1 VCILFIYFFFE
12 IFFLSSSF
20 FPSRARVISIATFI
34 FANNNN
40 YYYYEREVEKAG
52 AAAAATT
59 TMIFSSP
66 SHAKAGRRRTAAL
79 VLSCLGASLLL
90 LLLAAFGSSSL
101 SSSSSSSSS
110 SLGSEGDDDDALG
123 RWKTSFSS
131 SSSSSSSSSW
141 KTKKVSDETNEE
153 EEEEEKEEDGERS
166 KCDRTRQ
173 LWVEGEPPKVSAK
186 LKRGGGGAPKNLP
199 RFAPPKCKRDRIE
212 RVRMAIAVAT
222 RIGREQTTTGWA
234 DVLVKKVHANLPKQW
249 KAEII
254 FYEDGE
260 DEKEDDGEEVD
271 EKNGNRERQRE
282 SRRTKRAAT
291 TTTRSREFVKKAAN
305 SAKDGKG
312 YAVYATSRD
321 TDARVVSR
329 LLRLT
334 SAETV
339 LLMYPSSSSSS
350 SSSSTSSSSLSSS
363 FSSSSS
369 SLRGINAEIDV
380 SVDWIRKAEAM
391 LARDAKLVAIFVVDG
406 KFSSDG
412 KIERKDGFSD
422 SRPLSSSNSIVLVKR
437 EALLRGGYQLL
448 AEKKAA
454 PCGDNNPN
462 PDDLL
467 IEAIKNVRG
476 KYVAMHAESPHEVI
490 DTITSGEYHRDGLFT
505 AKKSDGALNGK
516 ISRDGEDG
524 GRTICGPESLDVEPA
539 FCDDGWRAGGA
550 RGDASQ
556 GAEKVS
562 ASIVMQFY
570 DRPKSISALP
580 ALLSK
585 KSPVLAELLVNND
598 SRSGHEA
605 WMKSLQRF
613 HDSMVIL
620 AANKSADERIP
631 ARRNKYSV
639 PFALL
644 VHSPD
649 VHEIRGYNRLGRAAN
664 GPFVA
669 FIQDDDRPND
679 PNWLARALKLFKV
692 QPKMSML
699 GGHAGR
705 LDTSKNMEV
714 KRQWGAR
721 SKGYR
726 GGPTWQNAGEKYGN
740 AAGALP
746 IKFLDPNT
754 DEAFMWAYKVNSAPL
769 IVRTDDFIRVGL
781 FHPMFSCPGEMG
793 IGFDFEFSI
802 RLWKNGLGVG
812 LYSSGFKD
820 GLGGGGSTRSNPVA
834 LLRRMT
840 AWRSNNILLYYCYP
854 NFHHEKGTK
863 IAQAWNK
870 ELVLRTKTRR
880 PAKSSPHF

>member
-1 VCILFIYFFFE
+1 MSRDNRNVYSRRSDDSLVVRNALFFTFFDEEEDKEAPLERNMGYYGVSFT
-12 IFFLSSSF
+12 SSS
-20 FPSRARVISIATFI
+20 
-34 FANNNN
+34 
-40 YYYYEREVEKAG
+40 
-52 AAAAATT
+52 
-59 TMIFSSP
+59 SSGGGVGLV
-66 SHAKAGRRRTAAL
+66 KGRRRSIIIA
-79 VLSCLGASLLL
+79 
-90 LLLAAFGSSSL
+90 AAFSSLFFFVVFFYSRESSSSL
-101 SSSSSSSSS
+101 SSLTPSSSSSSS
-110 SLGSEGDDDDALG
+110 A
-123 RWKTSFSS
+123 SS
-131 SSSSSSSSSW
+131 SS
-141 KTKKVSDETNEE
+141 
-153 EEEEEKEEDGERS
+153 EEEEEKTEKSEKMMS
-166 KCDRTRQ
+166 TKCDRTRQ

-186 LKRGGGGAPKNLP
+186 LKRGVSGAPKSLP
-199 RFAPPKCKRDRIE
+199 KFAPPKCKRDRME
-212 RVRMAIAVAT
+212 RVRLAIAVSTRSARGPAT
-222 RIGREQTTTGWA
+222 SWA
-234 DVLVKKVHANLPKQW
+234 EVLVKNVHANLPKQW

-254 FYEDGE
+254 FYEDGGDVEDEE
-260 DEKEDDGEEVD
+260 DEKEDDGEVD
-271 EKNGNRERQRE
+271 ESGKREREKE
-282 SRRTKRAAT
+282 SRRTRRTATAT
-291 TTTRSREFVKKAAN
+291 TRTATATTRKSREFARKAAN
-305 SAKDGKG
+305 AAKDGKG

-350 SSSSTSSSSLSSS
+350 SFS
-363 FSSSSS
+363 SSSSS
-369 SLRGINAEIDV
+369 SLREIKTGVDV
-380 SVDWIRKAEAM
+380 SVDWIRNAEAM
-391 LARDAKLVAIFVVDG
+391 LARDAKLVAVFVAEGSVRG
-406 KFSSDG
+406 EREK
-412 KIERKDGFSD
+412 ERKDGND
-422 SRPLSSSNSIVLVKR
+422 ARPFLPSSNSIVLVKR

-454 PCGDNNPN
+454 PCGVNNPN

-467 IEAIKNVRG
+467 IEAIKNVGG
-476 KYVAMHAESPHEVI
+476 KYVAMHAESPHEVAP
-490 DTITSGEYHRDGLFT
+490 SEM
-505 AKKSDGALNGK
+505 
-516 ISRDGEDG
+516 ISRDGGDG
-524 GRTICGPESLDVEPA
+524 EVICGPEFLDVEPA
-539 FCDDGWRAGGA
+539 FCDHGRRAIGA
-550 RGDASQ
+550 KGDASR
-556 GAEKVS
+556 GEKKVM

-598 SRSGHEA
+598 SRSSHEA
-605 WMKSLQRF
+605 WMKSLHRF
-613 HDSMVIL
+613 HNSMLTL
-620 AANKSADERIP
+620 ASNNSTDEKVST
-631 ARRNKYSV
+631 RRNKFSV

-649 VHEIRGYNRLGRAAN
+649 VHEIRAYNRLGRAAN
-664 GPFVA
+664 APFVA

-754 DEAFMWAYKVNSAPL
+754 EEAFMWAYKVNSAPL
-769 IVRTDDFIRVGL
+769 IVRADDFIRVGL

-863 IAQAWNK
+863 IALAWNK

-880 PAKSSPHF
+880 PAKSSSQF

>member
-1 VCILFIYFFFE
+1 MSRDNRNVYSRRSDDSLVVRFALFFTFFDEEEDKEAPLERNMGYYGVSFT
-12 IFFLSSSF
+12 SSS
-20 FPSRARVISIATFI
+20 
-34 FANNNN
+34 
-40 YYYYEREVEKAG
+40 
-52 AAAAATT
+52 
-59 TMIFSSP
+59 SSGGGVGLV
-66 SHAKAGRRRTAAL
+66 KGRRRSIIIA
-79 VLSCLGASLLL
+79 
-90 LLLAAFGSSSL
+90 AAFSSLFFFVVFFYSRESSSSL
-101 SSSSSSSSS
+101 SSLTPSSSSSASS
-110 SLGSEGDDDDALG
+110 SEA
-123 RWKTSFSS
+123 
-131 SSSSSSSSSW
+131 
-141 KTKKVSDETNEE
+141 
-153 EEEEEKEEDGERS
+153 EEEKSEKSEKMMS
-166 KCDRTRQ
+166 TKCDRTRQ

-186 LKRGGGGAPKNLP
+186 LKRGVSGAPKSLP
-199 RFAPPKCKRDRIE
+199 KFAPPKCKRDRME
-212 RVRMAIAVAT
+212 RVRLAIAVSTRSARGPAT
-222 RIGREQTTTGWA
+222 SWA
-234 DVLVKKVHANLPKQW
+234 EVLVKNVHANLPKQW

-254 FYEDGE
+254 FYEDGGDVEDEE
-260 DEKEDDGEEVD
+260 DEKEDDGEVD
-271 EKNGNRERQRE
+271 ESGKREREKE
-282 SRRTKRAAT
+282 SRRTRRTATAT
-291 TTTRSREFVKKAAN
+291 TRTATATTRKSREFARKAAN
-305 SAKDGKG
+305 AAKDGKG

-350 SSSSTSSSSLSSS
+350 SFS
-363 FSSSSS
+363 SSSSS
-369 SLRGINAEIDV
+369 SLREIKTGVDV
-380 SVDWIRKAEAM
+380 SVDWIRNAEAM
-391 LARDAKLVAIFVVDG
+391 LARDAKLVAVFVAEGSVRG
-406 KFSSDG
+406 EREK
-412 KIERKDGFSD
+412 ERKDGND
-422 SRPLSSSNSIVLVKR
+422 ARPFLPSSNSIVLVKR

-454 PCGDNNPN
+454 PCGVNNPN

-467 IEAIKNVRG
+467 IEAIKNVGG
-476 KYVAMHAESPHEVI
+476 KYVAMHAESPHEVAP
-490 DTITSGEYHRDGLFT
+490 SEM
-505 AKKSDGALNGK
+505 
-516 ISRDGEDG
+516 ISRDGGDG
-524 GRTICGPESLDVEPA
+524 EVICGPEFLDVEPA
-539 FCDDGWRAGGA
+539 FCDHGRRAIGA
-550 RGDASQ
+550 KGDASR
-556 GAEKVS
+556 GEKKVM

-598 SRSGHEA
+598 SRSSHEA
-605 WMKSLQRF
+605 WMKSLHRF
-613 HDSMVIL
+613 HNSMLTL
-620 AANKSADERIP
+620 ASNNSTDEKVST
-631 ARRNKYSV
+631 RRNKFSV

-649 VHEIRGYNRLGRAAN
+649 VHEIRAYNRLGRAAN
-664 GPFVA
+664 APFVA

-754 DEAFMWAYKVNSAPL
+754 EEAFMWAYKVNSAPL
-769 IVRTDDFIRVGL
+769 IVRADDFIRVGL

-863 IAQAWNK
+863 IALAWNK

-880 PAKSSPHF
+880 PAKSSSQF

>member
-1 VCILFIYFFFE
+1 MSRDNRNVYSRRSDDSLVVRFALFFTFFDE
-12 IFFLSSSF
+12 EEDKEAPLERNMGYYGVSF
-20 FPSRARVISIATFI
+20 T
-34 FANNNN
+34 
-40 YYYYEREVEKAG
+40 
-52 AAAAATT
+52 
-59 TMIFSSP
+59 
-66 SHAKAGRRRTAAL
+66 
-79 VLSCLGASLLL
+79 
-90 LLLAAFGSSSL
+90 
-101 SSSSSSSSS
+101 SSSSSGGGVGLVKGRRRSIIIAAAFSSLFFFVVFFYSRESSSSFSSLTPSSSS
-110 SLGSEGDDDDALG
+110 SA
-123 RWKTSFSS
+123 SS
-131 SSSSSSSSSW
+131 S
-141 KTKKVSDETNEE
+141 EA
-153 EEEEEKEEDGERS
+153 EEEKSEKSEKMMS
-166 KCDRTRQ
+166 TKCDRTRQ

-186 LKRGGGGAPKNLP
+186 LKRGVSGAPKSLP
-199 RFAPPKCKRDRIE
+199 KFAPPKCKRDRME
-212 RVRMAIAVAT
+212 RVRLAIAVSTRSARGPAT
-222 RIGREQTTTGWA
+222 SWA
-234 DVLVKKVHANLPKQW
+234 EVLVKNVHANLPKQW

-254 FYEDGE
+254 FYEDGGDVEDEE
-260 DEKEDDGEEVD
+260 DEKEDDGEVD
-271 EKNGNRERQRE
+271 ESGKREREKE
-282 SRRTKRAAT
+282 SRRTRRTATAT
-291 TTTRSREFVKKAAN
+291 TRTATATTRKSREFARKAAN
-305 SAKDGKG
+305 AAKDGKG

-350 SSSSTSSSSLSSS
+350 SFS
-363 FSSSSS
+363 SSSSS
-369 SLRGINAEIDV
+369 SLRERKTGVDV
-380 SVDWIRKAEAM
+380 SVDWIRNAEAM
-391 LARDAKLVAIFVVDG
+391 LARDAKLVAVFVAEGSVRG
-406 KFSSDG
+406 EREK
-412 KIERKDGFSD
+412 ERKDGND
-422 SRPLSSSNSIVLVKR
+422 ARPFLPSSNSIVLVKR

-454 PCGDNNPN
+454 PCGVNNPN

-467 IEAIKNVRG
+467 IEAIKNVGG
-476 KYVAMHAESPHEVI
+476 KYVAMHAESPHEVAP
-490 DTITSGEYHRDGLFT
+490 SEM
-505 AKKSDGALNGK
+505 
-516 ISRDGEDG
+516 ISRDGGDG
-524 GRTICGPESLDVEPA
+524 EVICGPEFLDVEPA
-539 FCDDGWRAGGA
+539 FCDHGRRAIGA
-550 RGDASQ
+550 KGDASR
-556 GAEKVS
+556 GEKKVM

-598 SRSGHEA
+598 SRSSHEA
-605 WMKSLQRF
+605 WMKSLHRF
-613 HDSMVIL
+613 HNSMLTL
-620 AANKSADERIP
+620 ASNNSTDEKVST
-631 ARRNKYSV
+631 RRNKFSV

-649 VHEIRGYNRLGRAAN
+649 VHEIRAYNRLGRAAN
-664 GPFVA
+664 APFVA

-754 DEAFMWAYKVNSAPL
+754 EEAFMWAYKVNSAPL
-769 IVRTDDFIRVGL
+769 IVRADDFIRVGL

-863 IAQAWNK
+863 IALAWNK

-880 PAKSSPHF
+880 PAKSSSQF

>member
-1 VCILFIYFFFE
+1 MSRDNRNVYSRRSDDSLVVRFALFFTFFDEEEDKEAPLERNMGYYGVSFT
-12 IFFLSSSF
+12 SSSGGG
-20 FPSRARVISIATFI
+20 VGL
-34 FANNNN
+34 
-40 YYYYEREVEKAG
+40 VK
-52 AAAAATT
+52 
-59 TMIFSSP
+59 
-66 SHAKAGRRRTAAL
+66 GRRRSIIIA
-79 VLSCLGASLLL
+79 
-90 LLLAAFGSSSL
+90 AAFSSLFFFVVFFYSRESSSSL
-101 SSSSSSSSS
+101 SSLTPSSSSSASS
-110 SLGSEGDDDDALG
+110 S
-123 RWKTSFSS
+123 
-131 SSSSSSSSSW
+131 
-141 KTKKVSDETNEE
+141 
-153 EEEEEKEEDGERS
+153 EEEEEKSEKSEKMMS
-166 KCDRTRQ
+166 TKCDRTRQ

-186 LKRGGGGAPKNLP
+186 LKRGVSGAPKSLP
-199 RFAPPKCKRDRIE
+199 KFAPPKCKRDRME
-212 RVRMAIAVAT
+212 RVRLAIAVSTRSARGPAT
-222 RIGREQTTTGWA
+222 SWA
-234 DVLVKKVHANLPKQW
+234 EVLVKNVHANLPKQW

-254 FYEDGE
+254 FYEDGGDVEDEE
-260 DEKEDDGEEVD
+260 DEKEDDGEVD
-271 EKNGNRERQRE
+271 ESGKREREKE
-282 SRRTKRAAT
+282 SRRTRRTATAT
-291 TTTRSREFVKKAAN
+291 TRTATATTRKSREFARKAAN
-305 SAKDGKG
+305 AAKDGKG

-350 SSSSTSSSSLSSS
+350 SFS
-363 FSSSSS
+363 SSSSS
-369 SLRGINAEIDV
+369 SLREIKTGVDV
-380 SVDWIRKAEAM
+380 SVDWIRNAEAM
-391 LARDAKLVAIFVVDG
+391 LARDAKLVAVFVAEGSVRG
-406 KFSSDG
+406 EREK
-412 KIERKDGFSD
+412 ERKDGND
-422 SRPLSSSNSIVLVKR
+422 ARPFLPSSNSIVLVKR

-454 PCGDNNPN
+454 PCGVNNPN

-467 IEAIKNVRG
+467 IEAIKNVGG
-476 KYVAMHAESPHEVI
+476 KYVAMHAESPHEVAP
-490 DTITSGEYHRDGLFT
+490 SEM
-505 AKKSDGALNGK
+505 
-516 ISRDGEDG
+516 ISRDGGDG
-524 GRTICGPESLDVEPA
+524 EVICGPEFLDVEPA
-539 FCDDGWRAGGA
+539 FCDHGRRAIGA
-550 RGDASQ
+550 KGDASR
-556 GAEKVS
+556 GEKKVM

-598 SRSGHEA
+598 SRSSHEA
-605 WMKSLQRF
+605 WMKSLHRF
-613 HDSMVIL
+613 HNSMLTL
-620 AANKSADERIP
+620 ASNNSTDEKVST
-631 ARRNKYSV
+631 RRNKFSV

-649 VHEIRGYNRLGRAAN
+649 VHEIRAYNRLGRAAN
-664 GPFVA
+664 APFVA

-754 DEAFMWAYKVNSAPL
+754 EEAFMWAYKVNSAPL
-769 IVRTDDFIRVGL
+769 IVRADDFIRVGL

-863 IAQAWNK
+863 IALAWNK

-880 PAKSSPHF
+880 PAKSSSQF

>member
-1 VCILFIYFFFE
+1 MSRDNRNVYSRRSDDSLVVRFALFFTFFDEEEDKEAPLERNMGYYGVSFT
-12 IFFLSSSF
+12 SSS
-20 FPSRARVISIATFI
+20 
-34 FANNNN
+34 
-40 YYYYEREVEKAG
+40 
-52 AAAAATT
+52 
-59 TMIFSSP
+59 SSGGGVGLV
-66 SHAKAGRRRTAAL
+66 KGRRRSIIIA
-79 VLSCLGASLLL
+79 
-90 LLLAAFGSSSL
+90 AAFSSLFFFVVFFYSRESSSSL
-101 SSSSSSSSS
+101 SSLTPSSSSSS
-110 SLGSEGDDDDALG
+110 A
-123 RWKTSFSS
+123 SS
-131 SSSSSSSSSW
+131 SS
-141 KTKKVSDETNEE
+141 
-153 EEEEEKEEDGERS
+153 EEEEEKTEKSEKMMS
-166 KCDRTRQ
+166 TKCDRTRQ

-186 LKRGGGGAPKNLP
+186 LKRGVSGAPKSLP
-199 RFAPPKCKRDRIE
+199 KFAPPKCKRDRME
-212 RVRMAIAVAT
+212 RVRLAIAVSTRSARGPAT
-222 RIGREQTTTGWA
+222 SWA
-234 DVLVKKVHANLPKQW
+234 EVLVKNVHANLPKQW

-254 FYEDGE
+254 FYEDGGDVEDEE
-260 DEKEDDGEEVD
+260 DEKEDDGEVD
-271 EKNGNRERQRE
+271 ESGKREREKE
-282 SRRTKRAAT
+282 SRRTRRTATAT
-291 TTTRSREFVKKAAN
+291 TRTATATTRKSREFARKAAN
-305 SAKDGKG
+305 AAKDGKG

-350 SSSSTSSSSLSSS
+350 SFS
-363 FSSSSS
+363 SSSSS
-369 SLRGINAEIDV
+369 SLREIKTGVDV
-380 SVDWIRKAEAM
+380 SVDWIRNAEAM
-391 LARDAKLVAIFVVDG
+391 LARDAKLVAVFVAEGSVRG
-406 KFSSDG
+406 EREK
-412 KIERKDGFSD
+412 ERKDGND
-422 SRPLSSSNSIVLVKR
+422 ARPFLPSSNSIVLVKR

-454 PCGDNNPN
+454 PCGVNNPN

-467 IEAIKNVRG
+467 IEAIKNVGG
-476 KYVAMHAESPHEVI
+476 KYVAMHAESPHEVAP
-490 DTITSGEYHRDGLFT
+490 SEM
-505 AKKSDGALNGK
+505 
-516 ISRDGEDG
+516 ISRDGGDG
-524 GRTICGPESLDVEPA
+524 EVICGPEFLDVEPA
-539 FCDDGWRAGGA
+539 FCDHGRRAIGA
-550 RGDASQ
+550 KGDASR
-556 GAEKVS
+556 GEKKVM

-598 SRSGHEA
+598 SRSSHEA
-605 WMKSLQRF
+605 WMKSLHRF
-613 HDSMVIL
+613 HNSMLTL
-620 AANKSADERIP
+620 ASNNSTDEKVST
-631 ARRNKYSV
+631 RRNKFSV

-649 VHEIRGYNRLGRAAN
+649 VHEIRAYNRLGRAAN
-664 GPFVA
+664 APFVA

-754 DEAFMWAYKVNSAPL
+754 EEAFMWAYKVNSAPL
-769 IVRTDDFIRVGL
+769 IVRADDFIRVGL

-863 IAQAWNK
+863 IALAWNK

-880 PAKSSPHF
+880 PAKSSSQF

>member
-1 VCILFIYFFFE
+1 MSAL
-12 IFFLSSSF
+12 LSSH
-20 FPSRARVISIATFI
+20 
-34 FANNNN
+34 
-40 YYYYEREVEKAG
+40 KG
-52 AAAAATT
+52 
-59 TMIFSSP
+59 
-66 SHAKAGRRRTAAL
+66 GRRRTAAVVVVCL
-79 VLSCLGASLLL
+79 VSGILLL
-90 LLLAAFGSSSL
+90 LLLLVLLPKSTTISVFSSSST

-110 SLGSEGDDDDALG
+110 SIYDSEVRENEENAALLD
-123 RWKTSFSS
+123 SFSS
-131 SSSSSSSSSW
+131 TLSSSSLSSTS
-141 KTKKVSDETNEE
+141 SDETVQEANVI
-153 EEEEEKEEDGERS
+153 
-166 KCDRTRQ
+166 CDRTRQ

-186 LKRGGGGAPKNLP
+186 LKRGSGGAPKNLP
-199 RFAPPKCKRDRIE
+199 RFAPPKCKRDRVE
-212 RVRMAIAVAT
+212 RVRMAIAVST
-222 RIGREQTTTGWA
+222 RIARGQTTTTSWA
-234 DVLVKKVHANLPKQW
+234 DVLVKKVHANLPKLW

-254 FYEDGE
+254 FY
-260 DEKEDDGEEVD
+260 DDGENDEDEVNESEDGGDSD
-271 EKNGNRERQRE
+271 EQNGTRERKRE
-282 SRRTKRAAT
+282 SRQRKRAAT
-291 TTTRSREFVKKAAN
+291 VTTRSREYVRKAAN

-334 SAETV
+334 SAETM

-350 SSSSTSSSSLSSS
+350 SSS

-369 SLRGINAEIDV
+369 SLREIKTDIDV

-391 LARDAKLVAIFVVDG
+391 LAKDAKLVAVF
-406 KFSSDG
+406 FSGGNFSG
-412 KIERKDGFSD
+412 ERKVERKGGSD
-422 SRPLSSSNSIVLVKR
+422 HRSLPTSNSIVLVKR

-454 PCGDNNPN
+454 PCGANNPN
-462 PDDLL
+462 PDGLL
-467 IEAIKNVRG
+467 IEAIKNVGG
-476 KYVAMHAESPHEVI
+476 KYVTMHALSPHDVI
-490 DTITSGEYHRDGLFT
+490 T
-505 AKKSDGALNGK
+505 ATKSD
-516 ISRDGEDG
+516 DGDG
-524 GRTICGPESLDVEPA
+524 RAICGPEFLDVEPA
-539 FCDDGWRAGGA
+539 SCDDGWLAGG
-550 RGDASQ
+550 GIGEASRS
-556 GAEKVS
+556 EVKVM

-585 KSPVLAELLVNND
+585 RSPVLAELLVNND

-613 HDSMVIL
+613 HNSMVVL
-620 AANKSADERIP
+620 AANNSADENVLMK
-631 ARRNKYSV
+631 RNKYSV

-692 QPKMSML
+692 QPKLSML

-721 SKGYR
+721 SRGYR

-769 IVRTDDFIRVGL
+769 IVRTDDFIRAGL

-812 LYSSGFKD
+812 LYTSGFKD

-834 LLRRMT
+834 LLRRMA

-870 ELVLRTKTRR
+870 ELALRTKTRR
-880 PAKSSPHF
+880 PAKSSPLF

>member
-1 VCILFIYFFFE
+1 MSRDNRNVYSRRSDDSLVVRFALFFTFFDEEEDKEAPLERNMGYYGVSFT
-12 IFFLSSSF
+12 SSS
-20 FPSRARVISIATFI
+20 
-34 FANNNN
+34 
-40 YYYYEREVEKAG
+40 
-52 AAAAATT
+52 
-59 TMIFSSP
+59 SSGGGVGLV
-66 SHAKAGRRRTAAL
+66 KGRRRSIIIA
-79 VLSCLGASLLL
+79 
-90 LLLAAFGSSSL
+90 AAFSSLFFFVVFFYSRESSSSL
-101 SSSSSSSSS
+101 SSLTPSSSSSASS
-110 SLGSEGDDDDALG
+110 S
-123 RWKTSFSS
+123 
-131 SSSSSSSSSW
+131 
-141 KTKKVSDETNEE
+141 
-153 EEEEEKEEDGERS
+153 EEEEEKSEKSEKMMS
-166 KCDRTRQ
+166 TKCDRTRQ

-186 LKRGGGGAPKNLP
+186 LKRGVSGAPKSLP
-199 RFAPPKCKRDRIE
+199 KFAPPKCKRDRME
-212 RVRMAIAVAT
+212 RVRLAIAVSTRSARGPAT
-222 RIGREQTTTGWA
+222 SWA
-234 DVLVKKVHANLPKQW
+234 EVLVKNVHANLPKQW

-254 FYEDGE
+254 FYEDGGDVEDEE
-260 DEKEDDGEEVD
+260 DEKEDDGEVD
-271 EKNGNRERQRE
+271 ESGKREREKE
-282 SRRTKRAAT
+282 SRRTRRTATAT
-291 TTTRSREFVKKAAN
+291 TRTATATTRKSREFARKAAN
-305 SAKDGKG
+305 AAKDGKG

-350 SSSSTSSSSLSSS
+350 SFS
-363 FSSSSS
+363 SSSSS
-369 SLRGINAEIDV
+369 SLREIKTGVDV
-380 SVDWIRKAEAM
+380 SVDWIRNAEAM
-391 LARDAKLVAIFVVDG
+391 LARDAKLVAVFVAEGSVRG
-406 KFSSDG
+406 EREK
-412 KIERKDGFSD
+412 ERKDGND
-422 SRPLSSSNSIVLVKR
+422 ARPFLPSSNSIVLVKR

-454 PCGDNNPN
+454 PCGVNNPN

-467 IEAIKNVRG
+467 IEAIKNVGG
-476 KYVAMHAESPHEVI
+476 KYVAMHAESPHEVAP
-490 DTITSGEYHRDGLFT
+490 SEM
-505 AKKSDGALNGK
+505 
-516 ISRDGEDG
+516 ISRDGGDG
-524 GRTICGPESLDVEPA
+524 EVICGPEFLDVEPA
-539 FCDDGWRAGGA
+539 FCDHGRRAIGA
-550 RGDASQ
+550 KGDASR
-556 GAEKVS
+556 GEKKVM

-598 SRSGHEA
+598 SRSSHEA
-605 WMKSLQRF
+605 WMKSLHRF
-613 HDSMVIL
+613 HNSMLTL
-620 AANKSADERIP
+620 ASNNSTDEKVST
-631 ARRNKYSV
+631 RRNKFSV

-649 VHEIRGYNRLGRAAN
+649 VHEIRAYNRLGRAAN
-664 GPFVA
+664 APFVA

-754 DEAFMWAYKVNSAPL
+754 EEAFMWAYKVNSAPL
-769 IVRTDDFIRVGL
+769 IVRADDFIRVGL

-863 IAQAWNK
+863 IALAWNK

-880 PAKSSPHF
+880 PAKSSSQF

>member
-1 VCILFIYFFFE
+1 MSRDNRNVYSRRSDDSLVVRFALFFTFFDE
-12 IFFLSSSF
+12 EEDKEAPLERNMGYYGVSF
-20 FPSRARVISIATFI
+20 T
-34 FANNNN
+34 
-40 YYYYEREVEKAG
+40 
-52 AAAAATT
+52 
-59 TMIFSSP
+59 
-66 SHAKAGRRRTAAL
+66 
-79 VLSCLGASLLL
+79 
-90 LLLAAFGSSSL
+90 
-101 SSSSSSSSS
+101 SSSSSGGGVGLVKGRRRSIIIAAAFSSLFFFVVFFYSRESSSSFSSLTPSSSS
-110 SLGSEGDDDDALG
+110 SA
-123 RWKTSFSS
+123 SS
-131 SSSSSSSSSW
+131 S
-141 KTKKVSDETNEE
+141 EA
-153 EEEEEKEEDGERS
+153 EEEKSEKSEKMMS
-166 KCDRTRQ
+166 TKCDRTRQ

-186 LKRGGGGAPKNLP
+186 LKRGVSGAPKSLP
-199 RFAPPKCKRDRIE
+199 KFAPPKCKRDRME
-212 RVRMAIAVAT
+212 RVRLAIAVSTRSARGPAT
-222 RIGREQTTTGWA
+222 SWA
-234 DVLVKKVHANLPKQW
+234 EVLVKNVHANLPKQW

-254 FYEDGE
+254 FYEDGGDVEDEE
-260 DEKEDDGEEVD
+260 DEKEDDGEVD
-271 EKNGNRERQRE
+271 ESGKREREKE
-282 SRRTKRAAT
+282 SRRTRRTATAT
-291 TTTRSREFVKKAAN
+291 TRTATATTRKSREFARKAAN
-305 SAKDGKG
+305 AAKDGKG

-350 SSSSTSSSSLSSS
+350 SFS
-363 FSSSSS
+363 SSSSS
-369 SLRGINAEIDV
+369 SLREIKTGVDV
-380 SVDWIRKAEAM
+380 SVDWIRNAEAM
-391 LARDAKLVAIFVVDG
+391 LARDAKLVAVFVAEGSVRG
-406 KFSSDG
+406 EREK
-412 KIERKDGFSD
+412 ERKDGND
-422 SRPLSSSNSIVLVKR
+422 ARPFLPSSNSIVLVKR

-454 PCGDNNPN
+454 PCGVNNPN

-467 IEAIKNVRG
+467 IEAIKNVGG
-476 KYVAMHAESPHEVI
+476 KYVAMHAESPHEVAP
-490 DTITSGEYHRDGLFT
+490 SEM
-505 AKKSDGALNGK
+505 
-516 ISRDGEDG
+516 ISRDGGDG
-524 GRTICGPESLDVEPA
+524 EVICGPEFLDVEPA
-539 FCDDGWRAGGA
+539 FCDHGRRAIGA
-550 RGDASQ
+550 KGDASR
-556 GAEKVS
+556 GEKKVM

-598 SRSGHEA
+598 SRSSHEA
-605 WMKSLQRF
+605 WMKSLHRF
-613 HDSMVIL
+613 HNSMLTL
-620 AANKSADERIP
+620 ASNNSTDEKVST
-631 ARRNKYSV
+631 RRNKFSV

-649 VHEIRGYNRLGRAAN
+649 VHEIRAYNRLGRAAN
-664 GPFVA
+664 APFVA

-754 DEAFMWAYKVNSAPL
+754 EEAFMWAYKVNSAPL
-769 IVRTDDFIRVGL
+769 IVRADDFIRVGL

-863 IAQAWNK
+863 IALAWNK

-880 PAKSSPHF
+880 PAKSSSQF

>member
-1 VCILFIYFFFE
+1 MSRDNRNVYSRRSDDSLVVRNALFFTFFDEEEDKEAPLERNMGYYGVSFT
-12 IFFLSSSF
+12 SSS
-20 FPSRARVISIATFI
+20 
-34 FANNNN
+34 
-40 YYYYEREVEKAG
+40 
-52 AAAAATT
+52 
-59 TMIFSSP
+59 SSGGGVGLV
-66 SHAKAGRRRTAAL
+66 KGRRRSIIIA
-79 VLSCLGASLLL
+79 
-90 LLLAAFGSSSL
+90 AAFSSLFFFFVFFYSRESSSSL
-101 SSSSSSSSS
+101 SSLTPSSSSSS
-110 SLGSEGDDDDALG
+110 A
-123 RWKTSFSS
+123 SS
-131 SSSSSSSSSW
+131 SS
-141 KTKKVSDETNEE
+141 
-153 EEEEEKEEDGERS
+153 EEEEEKSEKSEKMMS
-166 KCDRTRQ
+166 TKCDRTRQ

-186 LKRGGGGAPKNLP
+186 LKRGVSGAPKSLP
-199 RFAPPKCKRDRIE
+199 KFAPPKCKRDRME
-212 RVRMAIAVAT
+212 RVRLAIAVSTRSARGPAT
-222 RIGREQTTTGWA
+222 SWA
-234 DVLVKKVHANLPKQW
+234 EVLVKNVHANLPKQW

-254 FYEDGE
+254 FYEDGGDVEDEE
-260 DEKEDDGEEVD
+260 DEKEDDGEVD
-271 EKNGNRERQRE
+271 ESGKREREKE
-282 SRRTKRAAT
+282 SRRTRRTATAT
-291 TTTRSREFVKKAAN
+291 TRTATATTRKSREFARKAAN
-305 SAKDGKG
+305 AAKDGKG

-350 SSSSTSSSSLSSS
+350 SFS
-363 FSSSSS
+363 SSSSS
-369 SLRGINAEIDV
+369 SLREIKTGVDV
-380 SVDWIRKAEAM
+380 SVDWIRNAEAM
-391 LARDAKLVAIFVVDG
+391 LARDAKLVAVFVAEGSVRG
-406 KFSSDG
+406 EREK
-412 KIERKDGFSD
+412 ERKDGND
-422 SRPLSSSNSIVLVKR
+422 ARPFLPSSNSIVLVKR

-454 PCGDNNPN
+454 PCGVNNPN

-467 IEAIKNVRG
+467 IEAIKNVGG
-476 KYVAMHAESPHEVI
+476 KYVAMHAESPHEVAP
-490 DTITSGEYHRDGLFT
+490 SEM
-505 AKKSDGALNGK
+505 
-516 ISRDGEDG
+516 ISRDGGDG
-524 GRTICGPESLDVEPA
+524 EVICGPEFLDVEPA
-539 FCDDGWRAGGA
+539 FCDHGRRAIGA
-550 RGDASQ
+550 KGDASR
-556 GAEKVS
+556 GEKKVM

-598 SRSGHEA
+598 SRSSHEA
-605 WMKSLQRF
+605 WMKSLHRF
-613 HDSMVIL
+613 HNSMLTL
-620 AANKSADERIP
+620 ASNNSTDEKVST
-631 ARRNKYSV
+631 RRNKFSV

-649 VHEIRGYNRLGRAAN
+649 VHEIRAYNRLGRAAN
-664 GPFVA
+664 APFVA

-754 DEAFMWAYKVNSAPL
+754 EEAFMWAYKVNSAPL
-769 IVRTDDFIRVGL
+769 IVRADDFIRVGL

-863 IAQAWNK
+863 IALAWNK

-880 PAKSSPHF
+880 PAKSSSQF

>member
-1 VCILFIYFFFE
+1 MSRDNRNVYSRRSDDSLVVRFALFFTFFDE
-12 IFFLSSSF
+12 EEDKEAPLERNMGYYGVSF
-20 FPSRARVISIATFI
+20 T
-34 FANNNN
+34 
-40 YYYYEREVEKAG
+40 
-52 AAAAATT
+52 
-59 TMIFSSP
+59 
-66 SHAKAGRRRTAAL
+66 
-79 VLSCLGASLLL
+79 
-90 LLLAAFGSSSL
+90 
-101 SSSSSSSSS
+101 SSSSSGGGVGLVKGRRRSIIIAAAFSSLFFFVIFFYSRESSSSFSSLTPSSSS
-110 SLGSEGDDDDALG
+110 SA
-123 RWKTSFSS
+123 SS
-131 SSSSSSSSSW
+131 S
-141 KTKKVSDETNEE
+141 EA
-153 EEEEEKEEDGERS
+153 EEEKSEKSEKMMS
-166 KCDRTRQ
+166 TKCDRTRQ

-186 LKRGGGGAPKNLP
+186 LKRGVSGAPKSLP
-199 RFAPPKCKRDRIE
+199 KFAPPKCKRDRME
-212 RVRMAIAVAT
+212 RVRLAIAVSTRSARGPAT
-222 RIGREQTTTGWA
+222 SWA
-234 DVLVKKVHANLPKQW
+234 EVLVKNVHANLPKQW

-254 FYEDGE
+254 FYEDGGDVEDEE
-260 DEKEDDGEEVD
+260 DEKEDDGEVD
-271 EKNGNRERQRE
+271 ESGKREREKE
-282 SRRTKRAAT
+282 SRRTRRTATAT
-291 TTTRSREFVKKAAN
+291 TRTATATTRKSREFARKAAN
-305 SAKDGKG
+305 AAKDGKG

-350 SSSSTSSSSLSSS
+350 SFS
-363 FSSSSS
+363 SSSSS
-369 SLRGINAEIDV
+369 SLREIKTGVDV
-380 SVDWIRKAEAM
+380 SVDWIRNAEAM
-391 LARDAKLVAIFVVDG
+391 LARDAKLVAVFVAEGSVRG
-406 KFSSDG
+406 EREK
-412 KIERKDGFSD
+412 ERKDGND
-422 SRPLSSSNSIVLVKR
+422 ARPFLPSSNSIVLVKR

-454 PCGDNNPN
+454 PCGVNNPN

-467 IEAIKNVRG
+467 IEAIKNVGG
-476 KYVAMHAESPHEVI
+476 KYVAMHAESPHEVAP
-490 DTITSGEYHRDGLFT
+490 SEM
-505 AKKSDGALNGK
+505 
-516 ISRDGEDG
+516 ISRDGGDG
-524 GRTICGPESLDVEPA
+524 EVICGPEFLDVEPA
-539 FCDDGWRAGGA
+539 FCDHGRRAIGA
-550 RGDASQ
+550 KGDASR
-556 GAEKVS
+556 GEKKVM

-598 SRSGHEA
+598 SRSSHEA
-605 WMKSLQRF
+605 WMKSLHRF
-613 HDSMVIL
+613 HNSMLTL
-620 AANKSADERIP
+620 ASNNSTDEKVST
-631 ARRNKYSV
+631 RRNKFSV

-649 VHEIRGYNRLGRAAN
+649 VHEIRAYNRLGRAAN
-664 GPFVA
+664 APFVA

-754 DEAFMWAYKVNSAPL
+754 EEAFMWAYKVNSAPL
-769 IVRTDDFIRVGL
+769 IVRADDFIRVGL

-863 IAQAWNK
+863 IALAWNK

-880 PAKSSPHF
+880 PAKSSSQF

>member
-1 VCILFIYFFFE
+1 MSRDNRNVYSRRSDDSLVVRFALFFTFFDEE
-12 IFFLSSSF
+12 IDKEAPLERNMGYYGVSFTSSS
-20 FPSRARVISIATFI
+20 
-34 FANNNN
+34 
-40 YYYYEREVEKAG
+40 
-52 AAAAATT
+52 
-59 TMIFSSP
+59 SSGGGVGLV
-66 SHAKAGRRRTAAL
+66 KGRRRSIIIA
-79 VLSCLGASLLL
+79 
-90 LLLAAFGSSSL
+90 AAFSSLFFFVVFFYSRESSSSL
-101 SSSSSSSSS
+101 SSLTPSSSSSASS
-110 SLGSEGDDDDALG
+110 S
-123 RWKTSFSS
+123 
-131 SSSSSSSSSW
+131 
-141 KTKKVSDETNEE
+141 
-153 EEEEEKEEDGERS
+153 EEEEEKSEKSEKMMS
-166 KCDRTRQ
+166 TKCDRTRQ

-186 LKRGGGGAPKNLP
+186 LKRGVSGAPKSLP
-199 RFAPPKCKRDRIE
+199 KFAPPKCKRDRME
-212 RVRMAIAVAT
+212 RVRLAIAVSTRSARGPAT
-222 RIGREQTTTGWA
+222 SWA
-234 DVLVKKVHANLPKQW
+234 EVLVKNVHANLPKQW

-254 FYEDGE
+254 FYEDGGDVEDEE
-260 DEKEDDGEEVD
+260 DEKEDDGEVD
-271 EKNGNRERQRE
+271 ESGKREREKE
-282 SRRTKRAAT
+282 SRRTRRTAT
-291 TTTRSREFVKKAAN
+291 STTRKSREFARKAAN
-305 SAKDGKG
+305 AAKDGKG

-350 SSSSTSSSSLSSS
+350 SFS
-363 FSSSSS
+363 SSSSS
-369 SLRGINAEIDV
+369 SLREIKTGVDV
-380 SVDWIRKAEAM
+380 SVDWIRNAEAM
-391 LARDAKLVAIFVVDG
+391 LARDAKLVAVFVAEGSVRG
-406 KFSSDG
+406 EREK
-412 KIERKDGFSD
+412 ERKDGND
-422 SRPLSSSNSIVLVKR
+422 ARPFLPSSNSIVLVKR

-454 PCGDNNPN
+454 PCGVNNPN

-467 IEAIKNVRG
+467 IEAIKNVGG
-476 KYVAMHAESPHEVI
+476 KYVAMHAESPHEVAP
-490 DTITSGEYHRDGLFT
+490 SEM
-505 AKKSDGALNGK
+505 
-516 ISRDGEDG
+516 ISRDGGDG
-524 GRTICGPESLDVEPA
+524 EVICGPEFLDVEPA
-539 FCDDGWRAGGA
+539 FCDHGRRAIGA
-550 RGDASQ
+550 KGDASR
-556 GAEKVS
+556 GEKKVM

-598 SRSGHEA
+598 SRSSHEA
-605 WMKSLQRF
+605 WMKSLHRF
-613 HDSMVIL
+613 HNSMLTL
-620 AANKSADERIP
+620 ASNNSTDEKVST
-631 ARRNKYSV
+631 RRNKFSV

-649 VHEIRGYNRLGRAAN
+649 VHEIRAYNRLGRAAN
-664 GPFVA
+664 APFVA

-754 DEAFMWAYKVNSAPL
+754 EEAFMWAYKVNSAPL
-769 IVRTDDFIRVGL
+769 IVRADDFIRVGL

-863 IAQAWNK
+863 IALAWNK

-880 PAKSSPHF
+880 PAKSSSQF

>member
-1 VCILFIYFFFE
+1 MSRDNRNVYSRRSDDSLVVRFALFFTFFDE
-12 IFFLSSSF
+12 EEDKEAPLERNMGYYGVSF
-20 FPSRARVISIATFI
+20 T
-34 FANNNN
+34 
-40 YYYYEREVEKAG
+40 
-52 AAAAATT
+52 
-59 TMIFSSP
+59 
-66 SHAKAGRRRTAAL
+66 
-79 VLSCLGASLLL
+79 
-90 LLLAAFGSSSL
+90 
-101 SSSSSSSSS
+101 SSSSSGGGVGLVKGRRRSIIIAAAFSSLFFFVVFFYSRESSSSFSSLTPSSSS
-110 SLGSEGDDDDALG
+110 SA
-123 RWKTSFSS
+123 SS
-131 SSSSSSSSSW
+131 S
-141 KTKKVSDETNEE
+141 EA
-153 EEEEEKEEDGERS
+153 EEEKSEKSEKMMS
-166 KCDRTRQ
+166 TKCDRTRQ

-186 LKRGGGGAPKNLP
+186 LKRGVSGAPKSLP
-199 RFAPPKCKRDRIE
+199 KFAPPKCKRDRME
-212 RVRMAIAVAT
+212 RVRLAIAVSTRSARGPAT
-222 RIGREQTTTGWA
+222 SWA
-234 DVLVKKVHANLPKQW
+234 EVLVKNVHANLPKQW

-254 FYEDGE
+254 FYEDGGDVEDEE
-260 DEKEDDGEEVD
+260 DEKEDDGEVD
-271 EKNGNRERQRE
+271 ESGKREREKE
-282 SRRTKRAAT
+282 SRRTRRTATAT
-291 TTTRSREFVKKAAN
+291 TRTATATTRKSREFARKAAN
-305 SAKDGKG
+305 AAKDGKG

-350 SSSSTSSSSLSSS
+350 SFS
-363 FSSSSS
+363 SSSSS
-369 SLRGINAEIDV
+369 SLREIKTGVDV
-380 SVDWIRKAEAM
+380 SVDWIRNAEAM
-391 LARDAKLVAIFVVDG
+391 LARDAKLVAVFVAEGSVRG
-406 KFSSDG
+406 EREK
-412 KIERKDGFSD
+412 ERKDGND
-422 SRPLSSSNSIVLVKR
+422 ARPFLPSSNSIVLVKR

-454 PCGDNNPN
+454 PCGVINPN

-467 IEAIKNVRG
+467 IEAIKNVGG
-476 KYVAMHAESPHEVI
+476 KYVAMHAESPHEVAP
-490 DTITSGEYHRDGLFT
+490 SEM
-505 AKKSDGALNGK
+505 
-516 ISRDGEDG
+516 ISRDGGDG
-524 GRTICGPESLDVEPA
+524 EVICGPEFLDVEPA
-539 FCDDGWRAGGA
+539 FCDHGRRAIGA
-550 RGDASQ
+550 KGDASR
-556 GAEKVS
+556 GEKKVM

-598 SRSGHEA
+598 SRSSHEA
-605 WMKSLQRF
+605 WMKSLHRF
-613 HDSMVIL
+613 HNSMLTL
-620 AANKSADERIP
+620 ASNNSTDEKVST
-631 ARRNKYSV
+631 RRNKFSV

-649 VHEIRGYNRLGRAAN
+649 VHEIRAYNRLGRAAN
-664 GPFVA
+664 APFVA

-754 DEAFMWAYKVNSAPL
+754 EEAFMWAYKVNSAPL
-769 IVRTDDFIRVGL
+769 IVRADDFIRVGL

-863 IAQAWNK
+863 IALAWNK

-880 PAKSSPHF
+880 PAKSSSQF

>member
-1 VCILFIYFFFE
+1 MGYYGV
-12 IFFLSSSF
+12 SF
-20 FPSRARVISIATFI
+20 T
-34 FANNNN
+34 
-40 YYYYEREVEKAG
+40 
-52 AAAAATT
+52 
-59 TMIFSSP
+59 
-66 SHAKAGRRRTAAL
+66 
-79 VLSCLGASLLL
+79 
-90 LLLAAFGSSSL
+90 
-101 SSSSSSSSS
+101 SSSSSGGGVGLVKGRRRSIIIAAAFSSLFFFVVFFYSRESSSSFSSLTPSSSS
-110 SLGSEGDDDDALG
+110 SA
-123 RWKTSFSS
+123 SS
-131 SSSSSSSSSW
+131 S
-141 KTKKVSDETNEE
+141 EA
-153 EEEEEKEEDGERS
+153 EEEKSEKSEKMMS
-166 KCDRTRQ
+166 TKCDRTRQ

-186 LKRGGGGAPKNLP
+186 LKRGVSGAPKSLP
-199 RFAPPKCKRDRIE
+199 KFAPPKCKRDRME
-212 RVRMAIAVAT
+212 RVRLAIAVSTRSARGPAT
-222 RIGREQTTTGWA
+222 SWA
-234 DVLVKKVHANLPKQW
+234 EVLVKNVHANLPKQW

-254 FYEDGE
+254 FYEDGGDVEDEE
-260 DEKEDDGEEVD
+260 DEKEDDGEVD
-271 EKNGNRERQRE
+271 ESGKREREKE
-282 SRRTKRAAT
+282 SRRTRRTATAT
-291 TTTRSREFVKKAAN
+291 TRTATATTRKSRDFARKAAN
-305 SAKDGKG
+305 AAKDGKG

-350 SSSSTSSSSLSSS
+350 SFS
-363 FSSSSS
+363 SSSSS
-369 SLRGINAEIDV
+369 SLREIKTGVDV
-380 SVDWIRKAEAM
+380 SVDWIRNAEAM
-391 LARDAKLVAIFVVDG
+391 LARDAKLVAVFVAEGSVRG
-406 KFSSDG
+406 EREK
-412 KIERKDGFSD
+412 ERKDGND
-422 SRPLSSSNSIVLVKR
+422 ARPFLPSSNSIVLVKR
-437 EALLRGGYQLL
+437 EVLLRGGYQLL

-454 PCGDNNPN
+454 PCGVNNPN

-467 IEAIKNVRG
+467 IEAIKTVGG
-476 KYVAMHAESPHEVI
+476 KYVAMHAESPHEVAP
-490 DTITSGEYHRDGLFT
+490 SEM
-505 AKKSDGALNGK
+505 
-516 ISRDGEDG
+516 ISRDGGDG
-524 GRTICGPESLDVEPA
+524 EVICGPEFLDVEPA
-539 FCDDGWRAGGA
+539 FCDHGRRAIGA
-550 RGDASQ
+550 KGDASR
-556 GAEKVS
+556 GEKKVM

-598 SRSGHEA
+598 SRSSHEA
-605 WMKSLQRF
+605 WMKSLHRF
-613 HDSMVIL
+613 HNSMLTL
-620 AANKSADERIP
+620 ASNNSTDEKVST
-631 ARRNKYSV
+631 RRNKFSV

-649 VHEIRGYNRLGRAAN
+649 VHEIRAYNRLGRAAN
-664 GPFVA
+664 APFVA

-754 DEAFMWAYKVNSAPL
+754 EEAFMWAYKVNSAPL
-769 IVRTDDFIRVGL
+769 IVRADDFIRVGL

-863 IAQAWNK
+863 IALAWNK

-880 PAKSSPHF
+880 PAKSSSQF

>member
-1 VCILFIYFFFE
+1 MSRDNRNVYSRRSDDSLVVRFALFFTFFDE
-12 IFFLSSSF
+12 EEDKEAPLERNMGYYGVSF
-20 FPSRARVISIATFI
+20 T
-34 FANNNN
+34 
-40 YYYYEREVEKAG
+40 
-52 AAAAATT
+52 
-59 TMIFSSP
+59 
-66 SHAKAGRRRTAAL
+66 
-79 VLSCLGASLLL
+79 
-90 LLLAAFGSSSL
+90 
-101 SSSSSSSSS
+101 SSSSSGGGVGLVKGRRRSIIIAAAFSSLFFFVVFFYSRESSSSFSSLTPSSSS
-110 SLGSEGDDDDALG
+110 SA
-123 RWKTSFSS
+123 SS
-131 SSSSSSSSSW
+131 S
-141 KTKKVSDETNEE
+141 EA
-153 EEEEEKEEDGERS
+153 EEEKSEKSEKMMS
-166 KCDRTRQ
+166 TKCDRTRQ

-186 LKRGGGGAPKNLP
+186 LKRGVSGAPKSLP
-199 RFAPPKCKRDRIE
+199 KFAPPKCKRDRME
-212 RVRMAIAVAT
+212 RVRLAIAVSTRSARGPAT
-222 RIGREQTTTGWA
+222 SWA
-234 DVLVKKVHANLPKQW
+234 EVLVKNVHANLPKQW

-254 FYEDGE
+254 FYEDGGDVEDEE
-260 DEKEDDGEEVD
+260 DEKEDDGEVD
-271 EKNGNRERQRE
+271 ESGKREREKE
-282 SRRTKRAAT
+282 SRRTRRTATAT
-291 TTTRSREFVKKAAN
+291 TRTAMATTRKSREFARKAAN
-305 SAKDGKG
+305 AAKDGKG

-350 SSSSTSSSSLSSS
+350 S
-363 FSSSSS
+363 FISSSSS
-369 SLRGINAEIDV
+369 SLREIKTGVDV
-380 SVDWIRKAEAM
+380 SVDWIRNAEAM
-391 LARDAKLVAIFVVDG
+391 LARDAKLVAVFVAEGSVRG
-406 KFSSDG
+406 EREK
-412 KIERKDGFSD
+412 ERKDGND
-422 SRPLSSSNSIVLVKR
+422 ARPFLPSSNSIVLVKR

-454 PCGDNNPN
+454 PCGVNNPN

-467 IEAIKNVRG
+467 IEAIKNVGG
-476 KYVAMHAESPHEVI
+476 KYVAMHAESPHEVAP
-490 DTITSGEYHRDGLFT
+490 SEM
-505 AKKSDGALNGK
+505 
-516 ISRDGEDG
+516 ISRDGGDG
-524 GRTICGPESLDVEPA
+524 EVICGPEFLDVEPA
-539 FCDDGWRAGGA
+539 FCDHGRRAIGA
-550 RGDASQ
+550 KGDASR
-556 GAEKVS
+556 GEKKVM

-598 SRSGHEA
+598 SRSSHEA
-605 WMKSLQRF
+605 WMKSLHRF
-613 HDSMVIL
+613 HNSMLTL
-620 AANKSADERIP
+620 ASNNSTDEKVST
-631 ARRNKYSV
+631 RRNKFSV

-649 VHEIRGYNRLGRAAN
+649 VHEIRAYNRLGRAAN
-664 GPFVA
+664 APFVA

-754 DEAFMWAYKVNSAPL
+754 EEAFMWAYKVNSAPL
-769 IVRTDDFIRVGL
+769 IVRADDFIRVGL

-863 IAQAWNK
+863 IALAWNK

-880 PAKSSPHF
+880 PAKSSSQF

>member
-1 VCILFIYFFFE
+1 MSRDNRNVYSRRSDDSLVVRFALFFTFFDE
-12 IFFLSSSF
+12 EEDKEAPLERNMGYYGVSF
-20 FPSRARVISIATFI
+20 T
-34 FANNNN
+34 
-40 YYYYEREVEKAG
+40 
-52 AAAAATT
+52 
-59 TMIFSSP
+59 
-66 SHAKAGRRRTAAL
+66 
-79 VLSCLGASLLL
+79 
-90 LLLAAFGSSSL
+90 
-101 SSSSSSSSS
+101 SSSSSGGGVGLVKGRRRSIIIAAAFSSLFFFVVFFYSRESSSSFSSLTPSSSS
-110 SLGSEGDDDDALG
+110 SA
-123 RWKTSFSS
+123 SS
-131 SSSSSSSSSW
+131 S
-141 KTKKVSDETNEE
+141 EA
-153 EEEEEKEEDGERS
+153 EEEKSEKSEKMMS
-166 KCDRTRQ
+166 TKCDRTRQ

-186 LKRGGGGAPKNLP
+186 LKRGVSGAPKSLP
-199 RFAPPKCKRDRIE
+199 KFAPPKCKRDRME
-212 RVRMAIAVAT
+212 RVRLAIAVSTRSARGPAT
-222 RIGREQTTTGWA
+222 SWA
-234 DVLVKKVHANLPKQW
+234 EVLVKNVHANLPKQW

-254 FYEDGE
+254 FYEDGGDVEDEE
-260 DEKEDDGEEVD
+260 DEKEDDGEVD
-271 EKNGNRERQRE
+271 ESGKREREKE
-282 SRRTKRAAT
+282 SRRTRRTATAT
-291 TTTRSREFVKKAAN
+291 TRTATATTRKSREFARKAAN
-305 SAKDGKG
+305 AAKDGKG

-350 SSSSTSSSSLSSS
+350 SFS
-363 FSSSSS
+363 SSSSS
-369 SLRGINAEIDV
+369 SLREIKTGVDV
-380 SVDWIRKAEAM
+380 SVDWIRNAEAM
-391 LARDAKLVAIFVVDG
+391 LARDAKLVAVFVAEGSVRG
-406 KFSSDG
+406 EREK
-412 KIERKDGFSD
+412 ERKDGND
-422 SRPLSSSNSIVLVKR
+422 ARPFLPSSNSIVLVKR

-454 PCGDNNPN
+454 PCGVNNPN

-467 IEAIKNVRG
+467 IEAIKNVGG
-476 KYVAMHAESPHEVI
+476 KYVAMHAESPHEVAP
-490 DTITSGEYHRDGLFT
+490 SEM
-505 AKKSDGALNGK
+505 
-516 ISRDGEDG
+516 ISRDGGDG
-524 GRTICGPESLDVEPA
+524 GVICGPEFLDVEPA
-539 FCDDGWRAGGA
+539 FCDHGRRAIGA
-550 RGDASQ
+550 KGDASR
-556 GAEKVS
+556 GEKKVM

-598 SRSGHEA
+598 SRSSHEA
-605 WMKSLQRF
+605 WMKSLHRF
-613 HDSMVIL
+613 HNSMLTL
-620 AANKSADERIP
+620 ASNNSTDEKVST
-631 ARRNKYSV
+631 RRNKFSV

-649 VHEIRGYNRLGRAAN
+649 VHEIRAYNRLGRAAN
-664 GPFVA
+664 APFVA

-754 DEAFMWAYKVNSAPL
+754 EEAFMWAYKVNSAPL
-769 IVRTDDFIRVGL
+769 IVRADDFIRVGL

-863 IAQAWNK
+863 IALAWNK

-880 PAKSSPHF
+880 PAKSSSQF

>member
-1 VCILFIYFFFE
+1 MSRDNRNVYSRRSDDSLVVRFALFFTFFDE
-12 IFFLSSSF
+12 EEDKEAPLERNMGYYGVSF
-20 FPSRARVISIATFI
+20 T
-34 FANNNN
+34 
-40 YYYYEREVEKAG
+40 
-52 AAAAATT
+52 
-59 TMIFSSP
+59 
-66 SHAKAGRRRTAAL
+66 
-79 VLSCLGASLLL
+79 
-90 LLLAAFGSSSL
+90 
-101 SSSSSSSSS
+101 SSSSSGGGVGLVKGRRRSIIIAAAFSSLFFFVVFFYSRESSSSFSSLTPSSSS
-110 SLGSEGDDDDALG
+110 SA
-123 RWKTSFSS
+123 SS
-131 SSSSSSSSSW
+131 S
-141 KTKKVSDETNEE
+141 EA
-153 EEEEEKEEDGERS
+153 EEEKSEKSEKMMS
-166 KCDRTRQ
+166 TKCDRTRQ

-186 LKRGGGGAPKNLP
+186 LKRGVSGAPKSLP
-199 RFAPPKCKRDRIE
+199 KFAPPKCKRDRME
-212 RVRMAIAVAT
+212 RVRLAIAVSTRSARGPAT
-222 RIGREQTTTGWA
+222 SWA
-234 DVLVKKVHANLPKQW
+234 EVLVKNVHANLPKQW

-254 FYEDGE
+254 FYEDGGDVEDEE
-260 DEKEDDGEEVD
+260 DEKEDDGEVD
-271 EKNGNRERQRE
+271 ESGKREREKE
-282 SRRTKRAAT
+282 SRRTRRTATAT
-291 TTTRSREFVKKAAN
+291 TRTATATTRKSREFARKAAN
-305 SAKDGKG
+305 AAKDGKG

-350 SSSSTSSSSLSSS
+350 SFS
-363 FSSSSS
+363 SSSSS
-369 SLRGINAEIDV
+369 SLREIKTGVDV
-380 SVDWIRKAEAM
+380 SVDWIRNAEAM
-391 LARDAKLVAIFVVDG
+391 LARDAKLVAVFVAEGSVRG
-406 KFSSDG
+406 EREK
-412 KIERKDGFSD
+412 ERKDGND
-422 SRPLSSSNSIVLVKR
+422 ARPFLPSSNSIVLVKR

-454 PCGDNNPN
+454 PCGVINPN

-467 IEAIKNVRG
+467 IEAIKNVGG
-476 KYVAMHAESPHEVI
+476 KYVAMHAESPHEVAP
-490 DTITSGEYHRDGLFT
+490 SEM
-505 AKKSDGALNGK
+505 
-516 ISRDGEDG
+516 ISRDGGDG
-524 GRTICGPESLDVEPA
+524 EVICGPEFLDVEPA
-539 FCDDGWRAGGA
+539 FCDHGRRAIGA
-550 RGDASQ
+550 KGDASR
-556 GAEKVS
+556 GEKKVM

-598 SRSGHEA
+598 SRSSHEA
-605 WMKSLQRF
+605 WMKSLHRF
-613 HDSMVIL
+613 HNSMLTL
-620 AANKSADERIP
+620 ASNNSTDEKVST
-631 ARRNKYSV
+631 RRNKFSV

-649 VHEIRGYNRLGRAAN
+649 VHEIRAYNRLGRAAN
-664 GPFVA
+664 APFVA

-754 DEAFMWAYKVNSAPL
+754 EEAFMWAYKVNSAPL

-863 IAQAWNK
+863 IALAWNK

-880 PAKSSPHF
+880 PAKSSSQF

>member
-1 VCILFIYFFFE
+1 MSRDNRNVYSRRSDDSLVVRFALFFTFFDE
-12 IFFLSSSF
+12 EEDKEAPLERNMGYYGVSF
-20 FPSRARVISIATFI
+20 T
-34 FANNNN
+34 
-40 YYYYEREVEKAG
+40 
-52 AAAAATT
+52 
-59 TMIFSSP
+59 
-66 SHAKAGRRRTAAL
+66 
-79 VLSCLGASLLL
+79 
-90 LLLAAFGSSSL
+90 
-101 SSSSSSSSS
+101 SSSSSSGGGVGLVKGRRRSIIIAAAFSSLFFFVVFFYSRESSS
-110 SLGSEGDDDDALG
+110 SFSSL
-123 RWKTSFSS
+123 TPSS
-131 SSSSSSSSSW
+131 SSSASSS
-141 KTKKVSDETNEE
+141 EA
-153 EEEEEKEEDGERS
+153 EEEKSEKSEKMMS
-166 KCDRTRQ
+166 TKCDRTRQ

-186 LKRGGGGAPKNLP
+186 LKRGVSGAPKSLP
-199 RFAPPKCKRDRIE
+199 KFAPPKCKRDRME
-212 RVRMAIAVAT
+212 RVRLAIAVSTRSARGPAT
-222 RIGREQTTTGWA
+222 SWA
-234 DVLVKKVHANLPKQW
+234 EVLVKNVHANLPKQW

-254 FYEDGE
+254 FYEDGGDVEDEE
-260 DEKEDDGEEVD
+260 DEKEDDGEVD
-271 EKNGNRERQRE
+271 ESGKREREKE
-282 SRRTKRAAT
+282 SRRTRRTATAT
-291 TTTRSREFVKKAAN
+291 TRTATATTRKSREFARKAAN
-305 SAKDGKG
+305 AAKDGKG

-350 SSSSTSSSSLSSS
+350 SFS
-363 FSSSSS
+363 SSSSS
-369 SLRGINAEIDV
+369 SLREIKTGVDV
-380 SVDWIRKAEAM
+380 SVDWIRNAEAM
-391 LARDAKLVAIFVVDG
+391 LARDAKLVAVFVAEGSVRG
-406 KFSSDG
+406 EREK
-412 KIERKDGFSD
+412 ERKDGND
-422 SRPLSSSNSIVLVKR
+422 ARPFLPSSNSIVLVKR

-454 PCGDNNPN
+454 PCGVNNPN

-467 IEAIKNVRG
+467 IEAIKNVGG
-476 KYVAMHAESPHEVI
+476 KYVAMHAESPHEVAP
-490 DTITSGEYHRDGLFT
+490 SEM
-505 AKKSDGALNGK
+505 
-516 ISRDGEDG
+516 ISRDGGDG
-524 GRTICGPESLDVEPA
+524 EVICGPEFLDVEPA
-539 FCDDGWRAGGA
+539 FCDHGRRAIGA
-550 RGDASQ
+550 KGDASR
-556 GAEKVS
+556 GEKKVM

-598 SRSGHEA
+598 SRSSHEA
-605 WMKSLQRF
+605 WMKSLHRF
-613 HDSMVIL
+613 HNSMLTL
-620 AANKSADERIP
+620 ASNNSTDEKVST
-631 ARRNKYSV
+631 RRNKFSV

-649 VHEIRGYNRLGRAAN
+649 VHEIRAYNRLGRAAN
-664 GPFVA
+664 APFVA

-754 DEAFMWAYKVNSAPL
+754 EEAFMWAYKVNSAPL
-769 IVRTDDFIRVGL
+769 IVRADDFIRVGL

-863 IAQAWNK
+863 IALAWNK

-880 PAKSSPHF
+880 PAKSSSQF

>member
-1 VCILFIYFFFE
+1 M
-12 IFFLSSSF
+12 
-20 FPSRARVISIATFI
+20 T
-34 FANNNN
+34 
-40 YYYYEREVEKAG
+40 
-52 AAAAATT
+52 ATT
-59 TMIFSSP
+59 S
-66 SHAKAGRRRTAAL
+66 KGRRRLYAASFL
-79 VLSCLGASLLL
+79 LG
-90 LLLAAFGSSSL
+90 LLALCLYLIASSSSNSNSKGAGMFGV
-101 SSSSSSSSS
+101 SSSSSP
-110 SLGSEGDDDDALG
+110 
-123 RWKTSFSS
+123 SFRGGNDGEDGGGAG
-131 SSSSSSSSSW
+131 
-141 KTKKVSDETNEE
+141 TKEE
-153 EEEEEKEEDGERS
+153 EEEEEKTFLSPTRS
-166 KCDRTRQ
+166 SKNREKNDDFCDRTRQ

-186 LKRGGGGAPKNLP
+186 LKRGGNGGAPKNLP
-199 RFAPPKCKRDRIE
+199 RFAPPKCKRDRME

-222 RIGREQTTTGWA
+222 RYARGRTTTSWA

-254 FYEDGE
+254 FYEDGGDDDDDNDYDDDKKEE
-260 DEKEDDGEEVD
+260 DGDEDD
-271 EKNGNRERQRE
+271 NGKRKRERK
-282 SRRTKRAAT
+282 SKRTKSAAT
-291 TTTRSREFVKKAAN
+291 TMTRTREFVKKAAN

-334 SAETV
+334 SADTL
-339 LLMYPSSSSSS
+339 LLMYPSSSS
-350 SSSSTSSSSLSSS
+350 
-363 FSSSSS
+363 FSSSSGS
-369 SLRGINAEIDV
+369 SRESEIDV
-380 SVDWIRKAEAM
+380 SVGWIRNAEAM
-391 LARDAKLVAIFVVDG
+391 LARDAKLVAIFVADSSFSGEG
-406 KFSSDG
+406 KKKS
-412 KIERKDGFSD
+412 KDEND
-422 SRPLSSSNSIVLVKR
+422 ALLTSSSNSIVLVKR

-454 PCGDNNPN
+454 PCGSNNPN
-462 PDDLL
+462 PDDL
-467 IEAIKNVRG
+467 IREAIDNVGG
-476 KYVAMHAESPHEVI
+476 KYVAMHAESPYEVI
-490 DTITSGEYHRDGLFT
+490 DIFPSNKYQHDASSSAARKSMTS
-505 AKKSDGALNGK
+505 SGK
-516 ISRDGEDG
+516 ILRRDSDDG
-524 GRTICGPESLDVEPA
+524 NAVCGPEVLDVEPA
-539 FCDDGWRAGGA
+539 FCNDGAK
-550 RGDASQ
+550 GDVLQ
-556 GAEKVS
+556 AEKKVT

-570 DRPKSISALP
+570 DRPKSISTLP

-585 KSPVLAELLVNND
+585 RTPVLAELLINND

-605 WMKSLQRF
+605 WMKSLHRF
-613 HDSMVIL
+613 HNAMLLL
-620 AANKSADERIP
+620 AAGNSTDDKIST
-631 ARRNKYSV
+631 RRNKYSA

-649 VHEIRGYNRLGRAAN
+649 VHEIRAYNRLGRAAN

-746 IKFLDPNT
+746 IKFLDPKT

-834 LLRRMT
+834 LLRRMR

-870 ELVLRTKTRR
+870 ELALRTKTRR

>member
-1 VCILFIYFFFE
+1 MSRDNRNVYSRRSDDSLVVRFALFFTFFDE
-12 IFFLSSSF
+12 EEDKEAPLERNMGYYGVSF
-20 FPSRARVISIATFI
+20 T
-34 FANNNN
+34 
-40 YYYYEREVEKAG
+40 
-52 AAAAATT
+52 
-59 TMIFSSP
+59 
-66 SHAKAGRRRTAAL
+66 
-79 VLSCLGASLLL
+79 
-90 LLLAAFGSSSL
+90 
-101 SSSSSSSSS
+101 SSSSSGGGVGLVKGRRRSIIIAAAFSSLFFFVVFFYSRESSSSFSSLTPSSSS
-110 SLGSEGDDDDALG
+110 SA
-123 RWKTSFSS
+123 SS
-131 SSSSSSSSSW
+131 S
-141 KTKKVSDETNEE
+141 
-153 EEEEEKEEDGERS
+153 EEEEEKSEKSEKMMS
-166 KCDRTRQ
+166 TKCDRTRQ

-186 LKRGGGGAPKNLP
+186 LKRGVSGAPKSLP
-199 RFAPPKCKRDRIE
+199 KFAPPKCKRDRME
-212 RVRMAIAVAT
+212 RVRLAIAVSTRSARGPAT
-222 RIGREQTTTGWA
+222 SWA
-234 DVLVKKVHANLPKQW
+234 EVLVKNVHANLPKQW

-254 FYEDGE
+254 FYEDGGDVEDEE
-260 DEKEDDGEEVD
+260 DEKEDDGEVD
-271 EKNGNRERQRE
+271 ESGKREREKE
-282 SRRTKRAAT
+282 SRRTRRTATAT
-291 TTTRSREFVKKAAN
+291 TRTATATTRKSREFARKAAN
-305 SAKDGKG
+305 AAKDGKG

-350 SSSSTSSSSLSSS
+350 SFS
-363 FSSSSS
+363 SSSSS
-369 SLRGINAEIDV
+369 SLREIKTGVDV
-380 SVDWIRKAEAM
+380 SVDWIRNAEAM
-391 LARDAKLVAIFVVDG
+391 LARDAKLVAVFVAEGSVRG
-406 KFSSDG
+406 EREK
-412 KIERKDGFSD
+412 ERKDGND
-422 SRPLSSSNSIVLVKR
+422 ARPFLPSSNSIVLVKR

-454 PCGDNNPN
+454 PCGVNNPN

-467 IEAIKNVRG
+467 IEAIKNVGG
-476 KYVAMHAESPHEVI
+476 KYVAMHAESPHEVAP
-490 DTITSGEYHRDGLFT
+490 SEM
-505 AKKSDGALNGK
+505 
-516 ISRDGEDG
+516 ISRDGGDG
-524 GRTICGPESLDVEPA
+524 EVICGPEFLDVEPA
-539 FCDDGWRAGGA
+539 FCDHGRRAIGA
-550 RGDASQ
+550 KGDASR
-556 GAEKVS
+556 GEKKVM

-598 SRSGHEA
+598 SRSSHEA
-605 WMKSLQRF
+605 WMKSLHRF
-613 HDSMVIL
+613 HNSMLTL
-620 AANKSADERIP
+620 ASNNSTDEKVST
-631 ARRNKYSV
+631 RRNKFSV

-649 VHEIRGYNRLGRAAN
+649 VHEIRAYNRLGRAAN
-664 GPFVA
+664 APFVA

-754 DEAFMWAYKVNSAPL
+754 EEAFMWAYKVNSAPL
-769 IVRTDDFIRVGL
+769 IVRADDFIRVGL

-863 IAQAWNK
+863 IALAWNK

-880 PAKSSPHF
+880 PAKSSSQF

>member
-1 VCILFIYFFFE
+1 MSRDNRNVYSRRSDDSLVVRNALFFTFFDEEEDKEAPLERNMGYYGVSFT
-12 IFFLSSSF
+12 SSS
-20 FPSRARVISIATFI
+20 
-34 FANNNN
+34 
-40 YYYYEREVEKAG
+40 
-52 AAAAATT
+52 
-59 TMIFSSP
+59 SSGGGVGLV
-66 SHAKAGRRRTAAL
+66 KGRRRSIIIA
-79 VLSCLGASLLL
+79 
-90 LLLAAFGSSSL
+90 AAFSSLFFFVVFFYSRGSSSSL
-101 SSSSSSSSS
+101 SSLTPSSSSSAS
-110 SLGSEGDDDDALG
+110 A
-123 RWKTSFSS
+123 SS
-131 SSSSSSSSSW
+131 SS
-141 KTKKVSDETNEE
+141 
-153 EEEEEKEEDGERS
+153 EEEEEKSEKSEKMMS
-166 KCDRTRQ
+166 TKCDRTRQ

-186 LKRGGGGAPKNLP
+186 LKRGVSGAPKSLP
-199 RFAPPKCKRDRIE
+199 RFAPPKCKRDRME
-212 RVRMAIAVAT
+212 RVRLAIAVSTRSARGPAT
-222 RIGREQTTTGWA
+222 SWA
-234 DVLVKKVHANLPKQW
+234 EVLVKNVHANLPKQW

-254 FYEDGE
+254 FYEDGGDVEDEE
-260 DEKEDDGEEVD
+260 DEKEDDGEVD
-271 EKNGNRERQRE
+271 ESGKREREKE
-282 SRRTKRAAT
+282 SRRTRRTATAT
-291 TTTRSREFVKKAAN
+291 TRKSREFARKAAN
-305 SAKDGKG
+305 AAKDGKG

-350 SSSSTSSSSLSSS
+350 SFS
-363 FSSSSS
+363 SSSSS
-369 SLRGINAEIDV
+369 SLREIKTGVDV
-380 SVDWIRKAEAM
+380 SVDWIRNAEAM
-391 LARDAKLVAIFVVDG
+391 LARDAKLVAVFVAEGSVRG
-406 KFSSDG
+406 EREK
-412 KIERKDGFSD
+412 ERKDGND
-422 SRPLSSSNSIVLVKR
+422 ARPFLPSSNSIVLVKR

-454 PCGDNNPN
+454 PCGVNNPN

-467 IEAIKNVRG
+467 IEAIKNVGG
-476 KYVAMHAESPHEVI
+476 KYVAMHAESPHEVAP
-490 DTITSGEYHRDGLFT
+490 SEM
-505 AKKSDGALNGK
+505 
-516 ISRDGEDG
+516 ISRDGGDG
-524 GRTICGPESLDVEPA
+524 EVICGPEFLDVEPA
-539 FCDDGWRAGGA
+539 FCDHGRRAIGA
-550 RGDASQ
+550 KGDASR
-556 GAEKVS
+556 GEKKVM

-598 SRSGHEA
+598 SRSSHEA
-605 WMKSLQRF
+605 WMKSLHRF
-613 HDSMVIL
+613 HNSMLTL
-620 AANKSADERIP
+620 ASNNSTDEKVST
-631 ARRNKYSV
+631 RRNKFSV

-649 VHEIRGYNRLGRAAN
+649 VHEIRAYNRLGRAAN
-664 GPFVA
+664 APFVA

-692 QPKMSML
+692 QPRMSML

-754 DEAFMWAYKVNSAPL
+754 EEAFMWAYKVNSAPL
-769 IVRTDDFIRVGL
+769 IVRADDFIRVGL

-863 IAQAWNK
+863 IALAWNK

-880 PAKSSPHF
+880 PAKSSSQF